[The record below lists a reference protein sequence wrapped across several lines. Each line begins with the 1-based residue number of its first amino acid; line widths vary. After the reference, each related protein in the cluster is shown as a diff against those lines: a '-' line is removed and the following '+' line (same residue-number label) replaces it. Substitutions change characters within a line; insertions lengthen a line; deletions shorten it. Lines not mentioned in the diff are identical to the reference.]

1 MYKHTFYYFLG
12 NKKYPEIYILH
23 KRAHWELISCLM
35 HFVIQILC
43 RNYFTIWRED
53 CDGDG
58 EEEEEND
65 DDEEENDD
73 E

>member
-1 MYKHTFYYFLG
+1 
-12 NKKYPEIYILH
+12 
-23 KRAHWELISCLM
+23 M